1 MLGISSRPCR
11 YYIIIMICSFF
22 FLKFWEK
29 LCDISTPRCPLDND
43 QSATDGFG
51 AKKAQVNFS
60 NLVAVT
66 STVAAQQLARRA
78 VRRGA
83 GGSAQ
88 AAVAAI
94 AVTSFRRNLR
104 NYFGPNPSSERRSS
118 VGEQQLTQTPGC
130 VTFTPYT
137 TLRSSALQPHARA
150 AAAAA
155 GDA

>member
-1 MLGISSRPCR
+1 M
-11 YYIIIMICSFF
+11 
-22 FLKFWEK
+22 
-29 LCDISTPRCPLDND
+29 CDISTPRCPLDND

-66 STVAAQQLARRA
+66 STVAAAQQLARRA

-83 GGSAQ
+83 GGGSAQ

-118 VGEQQLTQTPGC
+118 VGEQQLAQTPGC

-150 AAAAA
+150 AAAA

>member
-1 MLGISSRPCR
+1 M
-11 YYIIIMICSFF
+11 
-22 FLKFWEK
+22 
-29 LCDISTPRCPLDND
+29 
-43 QSATDGFG
+43 
-51 AKKAQVNFS
+51 NFS

-66 STVAAQQLARRA
+66 STVAAQQLAQ
-78 VRRGA
+78 RGGG

-118 VGEQQLTQTPGC
+118 VGEQQLAQTPGC

-150 AAAAA
+150 AAPQPPATP
-155 GDA
+155 DARTPRLASPRAHEPNWVRKHKPSKVSVAVQLRLVV

>member
-1 MLGISSRPCR
+1 MKAQLFFTSLLFDMISHVGHQQQAVSN

-78 VRRGA
+78 VWRGA
-83 GGSAQ
+83 A
-88 AAVAAI
+88 
-94 AVTSFRRNLR
+94 
-104 NYFGPNPSSERRSS
+104 P
-118 VGEQQLTQTPGC
+118 
-130 VTFTPYT
+130 
-137 TLRSSALQPHARA
+137 A
-150 AAAAA
+150 AALRQP
-155 GDA
+155 

>member
-1 MLGISSRPCR
+1 M
-11 YYIIIMICSFF
+11 
-22 FLKFWEK
+22 
-29 LCDISTPRCPLDND
+29 CDISTPRCPLDND

-66 STVAAQQLARRA
+66 STVAAQQLAQ
-78 VRRGA
+78 RGGGG

-118 VGEQQLTQTPGC
+118 VGEL
-130 VTFTPYT
+130 
-137 TLRSSALQPHARA
+137 
-150 AAAAA
+150 
-155 GDA
+155 

>member
-1 MLGISSRPCR
+1 M
-11 YYIIIMICSFF
+11 
-22 FLKFWEK
+22 
-29 LCDISTPRCPLDND
+29 CDISTPRCPLDND

-66 STVAAQQLARRA
+66 STVAAQQLAQ
-78 VRRGA
+78 RGGGGGGG

-118 VGEQQLTQTPGC
+118 VGEL
-130 VTFTPYT
+130 
-137 TLRSSALQPHARA
+137 
-150 AAAAA
+150 
-155 GDA
+155 

>member
-1 MLGISSRPCR
+1 M
-11 YYIIIMICSFF
+11 
-22 FLKFWEK
+22 
-29 LCDISTPRCPLDND
+29 CDISTPRCPLDND

-66 STVAAQQLARRA
+66 STVAAQQLAQ
-78 VRRGA
+78 RGGG

-118 VGEQQLTQTPGC
+118 VGEL
-130 VTFTPYT
+130 
-137 TLRSSALQPHARA
+137 
-150 AAAAA
+150 
-155 GDA
+155 